1 MVNTRAYKIACY
13 VRVST
18 EEQAKNPEGSIK
30 NQQERIKQAVRFKN
44 MQGDFG
50 EIVDFYIDRGK
61 SGKDTN
67 RPELQ
72 RLLADIQDGKI
83 TLVAVS
89 ELSRISRNI
98 KDFSEIWEMMK
109 DLGCGFYSL
118 RENFDSTTAA
128 GEMVLFSMANLAQF
142 ERRQI
147 SERITANLNSRASR
161 GLYNGGPI
169 PLGYKLIEGKTG
181 YLAVDEKAAETVRA
195 CFKAFLLEG
204 TLSLAARWLNENGYS
219 PKSKIE
225 GGGGKSRQSAFS
237 IENLYRILTNRSYL
251 GKRTCREDG
260 KVKEVQAVWKP
271 IVDEDGFHRVGEILK
286 KNKCRK
292 KTPAK
297 NRYPYL
303 LSGLVYCLDC
313 GDVLCGKSAHGNGGK
328 IGYYEHGWSVRKSS
342 CLTKKVFDCGSFKR
356 IGAKKLEPVVLGKIR
371 ELIQDT
377 ALVQKLLEK
386 TRAIHEQNPKQREI
400 ERLNGKLQG
409 LDRQL
414 VALAERLSE
423 LPSGISASPIYKLM
437 ARVEEEKGHVEK
449 LLEEL
454 RAQGC
459 RSKREIPELGDFQG
473 FLKAVSRFLADDT
486 EEKVRVKA
494 IATLVHRIEVS
505 KEKLN
510 IHYYIGTQDT
520 KKGLPHQGSPALFL
534 ANPKNSLGNG
544 SSTLTKNGE

>member
-1 MVNTRAYKIACY
+1 MASSKAYKIACY

-30 NQQERIKQAVRFKN
+30 SQQERIKQAVRFKN

-67 RPELQ
+67 RAELQ

-109 DLGCGFYSL
+109 ELGCGFYSL

-142 ERRQI
+142 EHRQI

-181 YLAVDEKAAETVRA
+181 YLAVDEKAAETVRV

-219 PKSKIE
+219 PKGKVE
-225 GGGGKSRQSAFS
+225 GGGGKSRRSAFS
-237 IENLYRILTNRSYL
+237 TENLYRILTNRSYL
-251 GKRTCREDG
+251 GKRTYREGG
-260 KVKEVQAVWKP
+260 KVKEVRAVWKP
-271 IVDEDGFHRVGEILK
+271 IVDEDMFHRVGEILK
-286 KNKCRK
+286 KNKSRK
-292 KTPAK
+292 KPPAK

-328 IGYYEHGWSVRKSS
+328 IGYYEHGWSMRQNA
-342 CLTKKVFDCGSFKR
+342 CMTKKVFDCGSFKR

-371 ELIQDT
+371 ELVQDT

-400 ERLNGKLQG
+400 DRLKGKLQG

-437 ARVEEEKGHVEK
+437 ARIEDEKGHVEK

-454 RAQGC
+454 RQQGHGD
-459 RSKREIPELGDFQG
+459 KREIPELADFQG
-473 FLKAVSRFLADDT
+473 FLKAVSRFLSDGT
-486 EEKVRVKA
+486 EEKCRCPRKKRTPYRLLNISRIGVQSWLRSVQ
-494 IATLVHRIEVS
+494 LVHKTPKR
-505 KEKLN
+505 KRPYRRLNGTEKFR
-510 IHYYIGTQDT
+510 
-520 KKGLPHQGSPALFL
+520 FL
-534 ANPKNSLGNG
+534 
-544 SSTLTKNGE
+544 